1 MSKFGGE
8 KRYADILTVLL
19 VIVIIGILGLLGYF
33 GYTAFQEHFIENE
46 AADAVQEFYD
56 TLNNTTS
63 EDEDEQN
70 IEMATL
76 DDFNTS
82 TNTSSNGTSTSGRTK
97 TYLDNYEVKGTINIS
112 KTGIEYPI
120 LEKATVGS
128 LAKAVGILQIV
139 TCDEMTNPVNELN
152 VPGTNTLILGH
163 NYRNSQFF
171 SNNDQ
176 LDIGD
181 KIDITDSAGQ
191 TVTYEIYRMYYTT
204 PDDISFMEREIDPN
218 VREITLQTCNDDSSQ
233 RLIIWAK
240 DS

>member
-139 TCDEMTNPVNELN
+139 TCDEMTTPVNELN

>member
-70 IEMATL
+70 TEMATL

-139 TCDEMTNPVNELN
+139 TCDEMTTPVNELN

>member
-19 VIVIIGILGLLGYF
+19 VIVIIGLLGYF

-82 TNTSSNGTSTSGRTK
+82 TNTSSNGTSTSGRIK

-139 TCDEMTNPVNELN
+139 TCDEMTTPVNELN

>member
-70 IEMATL
+70 TEMATL

-82 TNTSSNGTSTSGRTK
+82 TNTSSSGTSTSGRTK

-139 TCDEMTNPVNELN
+139 TCDEMTTPVNELN